1 MGGCQ
6 NCGPYLEAEDV
17 HARIPTQTVGQHRLT
32 SLKSRFFAFFFG
44 LLRDRGNI
52 AKTLSR
58 RPCPPPY
65 ACALDPKACRHE
77 ILKYGSMNKY
87 RHDSLRTAR
96 RLP

>member
-17 HARIPTQTVGQHRLT
+17 HASWPTPTY
-32 SLKSRFFAFFFG
+32 KSEEPFLCFFFG

-87 RHDSLRTAR
+87 RHDYLRTAR